1 MIQKMCLILVAVLPL
16 TSAADAQTR
25 RGSAPSPAPSAPPLV
40 PATALKPLKARAIGP
55 AIMGGR
61 ISDIA
66 FDPADSH
73 TYYVALATGGLM
85 KTSDGGGS
93 FQGVFERET
102 VASTGAVAVAPS
114 NAKVVWLGTGE
125 ANDRNSSGWGDG
137 VYRSTDAGGT
147 WTRVGL
153 PASKAIARIAVHPT
167 DPDTAWVAVV
177 GDLWTPSAERGL
189 YKTTDGGKAW
199 KALLTAPAPYGDRVG
214 AGDVAV
220 DPANPQVVYA
230 ALYARRR
237 TPWSFVAGPAAT
249 DGKDLGGIF
258 KSADGGAT
266 WRRRSIP
273 TTMRSPSTRAT
284 PSTCCWAPTAACTG
298 ATRVAEDGST

>member
-16 TSAADAQTR
+16 TSAADAPTR
-25 RGSAPSPAPSAPPLV
+25 RGSAPPPAPRAPPLV

-114 NAKVVWLGTGE
+114 NAKIVWLGTGE
-125 ANDRNSSGWGDG
+125 ANDRNSSGWGKG
-137 VYRSTDAGGT
+137 VFRSTDAGAT
-147 WTRVGL
+147 WTKAGL
-153 PASKAIARIAVHPT
+153 DNSRAIARIVAHPT
-167 DPDTAWVAVV
+167 DPETAYVEAV
-177 GDLWTPSAERGL
+177 GDLWNPSAERG
-189 YKTTDGGKAW
+189 
-199 KALLTAPAPYGDRVG
+199 
-214 AGDVAV
+214 
-220 DPANPQVVYA
+220 
-230 ALYARRR
+230 
-237 TPWSFVAGPAAT
+237 
-249 DGKDLGGIF
+249 
-258 KSADGGAT
+258 
-266 WRRRSIP
+266 
-273 TTMRSPSTRAT
+273 
-284 PSTCCWAPTAACTG
+284 
-298 ATRVAEDGST
+298 